1 MSRNPAEGFFFCQ
14 IPPEKF
20 NRIDNQVEF
29 NHTMN
34 RIIKLIHSK
43 TGAELAGIRPLILA
57 VLGTALLATIVLALV
72 DINSR
77 FMIVLSGVLLLSIL
91 LTLLGYTAIGSWTT
105 LIAALA
111 ILSILVFKNNG
122 IRDTAVMGL
131 IVVLIAA
138 GLLAGKTGTI
148 VVGSILLLEIGLY
161 ATLESQGLVAN
172 DLNFKNNFADYLS
185 LSIAVGMVTVLQWL
199 VITRLN
205 NTILS
210 AKQELAERKKFQAQL
225 EEAEA
230 RYRGLVESIPLVIYM
245 AEPGIMGKWHFI
257 SPQITEMT
265 GFTPQ
270 EWIDDPGLWYSRVHP
285 DDRERTMQD
294 EDEALQ
300 KGKMPRLEYRFIT
313 KDERVI
319 WISDKSLIFLDMD
332 TLLVQGYMLD
342 ITDRKLAEEQLTKRL
357 TELQAVHGISKT
369 LIQKTDLQKLIQ
381 ETGGQIRTAFNASN
395 VLIAIHDPNTNLI
408 HFPYDFEEGIPRK
421 DVPIRFGEGMTTQIM
436 EMKRPVIIEN
446 DWERRARELHVINT
460 NSIPAKSAVM
470 VPIMTLERVIGVITI
485 ESTEREYAFTEND
498 ASLLMTIA
506 SNLAVAIEKT
516 RLQESVKKEMEIQE
530 KLIRELEVKNEELE
544 RFTYTASHDLK
555 SPLITIR
562 GFLGYLEQDAHAGN
576 FDRLN
581 TDIQRISEA
590 TEKMHRL
597 LSELLE
603 LSRIGRVTN
612 EKQEVPFDV
621 LILEAL
627 KRVEGQLTEKQVEV
641 RVGGG
646 FPIVHVDTERIV
658 EALQNLVDNAVKF
671 MGEQP
676 KPAIE
681 INYIMEDGRPI
692 LYVRDNGI
700 GIRKEFHKR
709 IFGLFDKL
717 NPKSEG
723 TGVGLALVK
732 RIIEVHGGSIWV
744 ESDEGTGS
752 TFYFTLGEE

>member
-1 MSRNPAEGFFFCQ
+1 
-14 IPPEKF
+14 
-20 NRIDNQVEF
+20 
-29 NHTMN
+29 MN
-34 RIIKLIHSK
+34 RIINLIHSK

-57 VLGTALLATIVLALV
+57 VLGTAFLATIVLALV

-265 GFTPQ
+265 GYTPQ

-294 EDEALQ
+294 EEEALQ

-744 ESDEGTGS
+744 ESNEGTGS